1 MLLVR
6 TEFLMLSMI
15 IGILMLP
22 VRTRLFDVA
31 SKNWYLNFI
40 DEIIC
45 HEFESWALT
54 VGLNPIDKIVLP

>member
-1 MLLVR
+1 MR
-6 TEFLMLSMI
+6 TGFLMLPMG
-15 IGILMLP
+15 IGLLMLP
-22 VRTRLFDVA
+22 VRTGLFDVA

-54 VGLNPIDKIVLP
+54 MGLNPIDKIVLP

>member
-22 VRTRLFDVA
+22 VSTSENWAFDFA
-31 SKNWYLNFI
+31 NGNWVFNVVSENLAF
-40 DEIIC
+40 
-45 HEFESWALT
+45 
-54 VGLNPIDKIVLP
+54 